1 MKKTGD
7 IITFAQFE
15 EGDLMENERIVAEYG
30 SILDSIYESSKY
42 NDSDYVSICTNA
54 IEDIRDGNHV
64 YP

>member
-1 MKKTGD
+1 
-7 IITFAQFE
+7 
-15 EGDLMENERIVAEYG
+15 MENERIVSEYG

-64 YP
+64 YPEINARDAR